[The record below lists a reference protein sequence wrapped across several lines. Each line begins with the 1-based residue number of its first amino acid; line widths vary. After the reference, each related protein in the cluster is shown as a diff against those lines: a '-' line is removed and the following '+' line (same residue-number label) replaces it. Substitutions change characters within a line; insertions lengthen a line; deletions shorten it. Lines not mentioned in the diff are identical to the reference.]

1 MKKIVLFIYQML
13 VVMTVLLVAMKAVC
27 AADSDQPLYA
37 CPYQSWCVPA
47 KYCPA
52 DKVSFHS
59 TTTQNYSGGP
69 SENLK
74 VR

>member
-1 MKKIVLFIYQML
+1 MEKSAVHLSQML
-13 VVMTVLLVAMKAVC
+13 VVMTVLLVAMKAIC
-27 AADSDQPLYA
+27 AADSDEPLYA

-59 TTTQNYSGGP
+59 ITKQNYSGGR
-69 SENLK
+69 SENVK